1 MTPAT
6 IQRCMSAPN
15 GTDAPPEY
23 TKYRSRPK
31 LFGRGSDAVEV
42 APDGVP
48 RELPPQPGRRRFTA
62 PGPWRVVR
70 WVVLALVGW
79 VVLSAV
85 LFLVSAQI
93 EQGKVSDAADAQ
105 LGGAGFPLT
114 SPNTI
119 LVLGSDQRGAA
130 TAEPGASTSAPGRS
144 DSIMLLRVGGGA
156 NARLSIARD
165 TLADIPGHGRQKINA
180 AYAFGGAALAIRTV
194 EQYTGIDVNHLIEVN
209 FDEFP
214 GLIDAMGGIDY
225 TGGCVVSRINGG
237 FSNGGFTLR
246 LRRGTTHIDGKQA
259 LALARTRHNL
269 CNPKE
274 NDLTRA
280 RRQQKVISA
289 MKSRVFSPAG
299 FIRLPFI
306 SWNAPKTLKTDMR
319 GPALLGYAIGTALSG
334 SAKTEIL
341 KPSGGVTL
349 PDGGAGLVVSDAE
362 KQADVR
368 RFLDG

>member
-42 APDGVP
+42 APDGVAARGPADP
-48 RELPPQPGRRRFTA
+48 RAAPLHGARAVARRA
-62 PGPWRVVR
+62 VG
-70 WVVLALVGW
+70 VLALVGW

-156 NARLSIARD
+156 NSRLSIARD
-165 TLADIPGHGRQKINA
+165 TLVDIPGHGRQKINA

-194 EQYTGIDVNHLIEVN
+194 EQYTGVDVNHLIEVN

-225 TGGCVVSRINGG
+225 TGGCVVSKVNGG
-237 FSNGGFTLR
+237 YANGGVTVR
-246 LRRGTTHIDGKQA
+246 IRSGVKTHLNGDQA
-259 LALARTRHNL
+259 LALARTRKNA
-269 CNPKE
+269 CNSRE

-280 RRQQKVISA
+280 RRQQRIIGA
-289 MKSRVFSPAG
+289 MKSRTLSPAG
-299 FIRLPFI
+299 FVRAPWIA
-306 SWNAPKTLKTDMR
+306 WHAPKAFRTDMS
-319 GPALLGYAIGTALSG
+319 GPTLAGALAAMALGGTPTTHVLG
-334 SAKTEIL
+334 T
-341 KPSGGVTL
+341 
-349 PDGGAGLVVSDAE
+349 
-362 KQADVR
+362 
-368 RFLDG
+368 LDGNIAPEAVRAAAERFRAG

>member
-42 APDGVP
+42 TPDGVP
-48 RELPPQPGRRRFTA
+48 RELPPKPGRRRFTA

-119 LVLGSDQRGAA
+119 LVLGSDQRGAE

-156 NARLSIARD
+156 NSRLSIARD
-165 TLADIPGHGRQKINA
+165 TLVDIPGHGRQKINA

-194 EQYTGIDVNHLIEVN
+194 EQYTGVDVNHLIEVN

-214 GLIDAMGGIDY
+214 GLIDAMGGINY
-225 TGGCVVSRINGG
+225 TGGCVVSKVNGG
-237 FSNGGFTLR
+237 YANGGVTVR
-246 LRRGTTHIDGKQA
+246 IRAGVKTHLNGDQA
-259 LALARTRHNL
+259 LALARTRKNA
-269 CNPKE
+269 CNAGE

-280 RRQQKVISA
+280 RRQQRIIGA
-289 MKSRVFSPAG
+289 MKSRTLSPAG
-299 FIRLPFI
+299 FVRAPWIA
-306 SWNAPKTLKTDMR
+306 WHAPKAFRTDMS
-319 GPALLGYAIGTALSG
+319 GPTLAGALTAIALSG
-334 SAKTEIL
+334 TPTTHVL
-341 KPSGGVTL
+341 GT
-349 PDGGAGLVVSDAE
+349 
-362 KQADVR
+362 
-368 RFLDG
+368 LDGNIPPEAVRAAAERFREG